1 MVLRDQVTT
10 YKLNAVYV
18 LVPLDKLVDVAMFHP
33 LGNESKPVFI

>member
-18 LVPLDKLVDVAMFHP
+18 LVRLDKLIDVAMFHP
-33 LGNESKPVFI
+33 LGNQCEPVFT